1 MDNDNVSGQNSLRP
15 RLNQEERRRSF
26 ERTTEAAKEYI
37 DAERRKREAKT
48 ERLRIARL
56 QAEDQGRQL

>member
-1 MDNDNVSGQNSLRP
+1 MNSEDVSGQNSSRP
-15 RLNQEERRRSF
+15 RLSQDERRRSF
-26 ERTTEAAKEYI
+26 ERTTEVAKEYI

-56 QAEDQGRQL
+56 QVEDQGRQL